1 VTLDD
6 PQDIGCQIVEA
17 HDMNVI
23 LSSLDTKNGCQRTGL
38 ADVKQQD
45 GHIDL
50 FISTR
55 RYHRFG
61 SDTYSVLYIKI
72 SLFFVGVL
80 DFVNHKLQTW

>member
-1 VTLDD
+1 MAVREDR
-6 PQDIGCQIVEA
+6 PGGCEAADIG
-17 HDMNVI
+17 
-23 LSSLDTKNGCQRTGL
+23 
-38 ADVKQQD
+38 QD

>member
-6 PQDIGCQIVEA
+6 PQDMGCQIVEA

-23 LSSLDTKNGCQRTGL
+23 LSFWTQRMAVREDRPGGCEA
-38 ADVKQQD
+38 ADIGQD

-72 SLFFVGVL
+72 SLFFVWVCWIL
-80 DFVNHKLQTW
+80 